1 MTTPPSPRLLGRG
14 SWRESQ
20 RVASVLRKET
30 VGGVLLLVAALIA
43 LVWANSPWA
52 DSYETLRDT
61 RVGPSALHLD
71 LTLGTWAA
79 DGLLAIFFFVA
90 GLELKREFVAGDLRE
105 PRRAALPIAAAVGGM
120 AVPALFFVLFNLGGP
135 AGALQGWAIP
145 SATDIAFALAVLAV
159 ISTHLPSALRT
170 FLLTLAVVD
179 DLLAIMVIAI
189 FYTAALNVPALLLSL
204 LPLAAFGYLV
214 QKRIRSWWLLLP
226 LAALTWV
233 LMHESGVH
241 ATVAGVLLAF
251 TVPVVRST
259 AAGGPD
265 AGPGMAEHFEH
276 LIRPISAGIA
286 VPVFAFFSAGVAV
299 GGLSGFAESL
309 GDDIA
314 IGIIVGLVAGKAI
327 GITGATWLVSRF
339 TRAQLDENLG
349 WPDVVGLALLGGM
362 GFTVSLLI
370 TELAYV
376 DDPESFDHAKVG
388 ILFGTLLAALLAAVI
403 LRMRNRRYKQMYAA
417 ESRDVDQDGI
427 PDAWDAVDDRVA
439 QQPGQPATPP
449 PGSTYAGGP
458 LGDEDDAPP
467 PAYETVDDEADHD
480 PDWDGAPPPGRP
492 ARPFADG

>member
-1 MTTPPSPRLLGRG
+1 MSSTTPTRLLGRG
-14 SWRESQ
+14 SWTEAQ

-30 VGGVLLLVAALIA
+30 VGGALLLVAALIA

-52 DSYETLRDT
+52 ESYESLRDT
-61 RVGPSALHLD
+61 RVGPSALRLD

-135 AGALQGWAIP
+135 DGALRGWAIP

-159 ISTHLPSALRT
+159 ISTHLPTALRT

-179 DLLAIMVIAI
+179 DLLAIVVIAI
-189 FYTAALNVPALLLSL
+189 FYTAALDVPALLLSF
-204 LPLAAFGYLV
+204 LPLALFGFLV
-214 QKRIRSWWLLLP
+214 QKRIRSWWLLIP

-233 LMHESGVH
+233 FMHESGIH

-251 TVPVVRST
+251 TVPVVRSE

-265 AGPGMAEHFEH
+265 AGPGLAEHFEH
-276 LIRPISAGIA
+276 RLRPLSAGFA

-299 GGLSGFAESL
+299 GGVSGLGASL
-309 GDDIA
+309 GDSIA
-314 IGIIVGLVAGKAI
+314 LGIVFGLVAGKAI

-339 TRAQLDENLG
+339 TRAQLDEQLS
-349 WPDVVGLALLGGM
+349 WTDVVGLALLGGM

-370 TELAYV
+370 TELAYGA
-376 DDPESFDHAKVG
+376 ESESYDHAKVG
-388 ILFGTLLAALLAAVI
+388 ILAGTVLAAVLASVI
-403 LRMRNRRYKQMYAA
+403 LRLRNKRYREIAA
-417 ESRDVDQDGI
+417 HEQRDVDADGI
-427 PDAWDAVDDRVA
+427 PDVYEAPEDI
-439 QQPGQPATPP
+439 GPARPV
-449 PGSTYAGGP
+449 GR
-458 LGDEDDAPP
+458 
-467 PAYETVDDEADHD
+467 TVDDDADHD
-480 PDWDGAPPPGRP
+480 PDWGGTPPPGRL
-492 ARPFADG
+492 AQPFADS